1 LPNVTLPSKID
12 IYAYTQRTSF
22 MKIRPMQPDDIPAV
36 HAMILALG
44 AHHDDVNAAVT
55 PETLLRD
62 GIGPHPWIRF
72 LVAEDASGLQA
83 YAALLPLAKIV
94 DGIRG
99 IDINHMYVAEG
110 LRGRGVG
117 RMLVDAAAGVARELG
132 CTYIFIGTAPDNT
145 AAQAAYLACGFE
157 RWTYSGPRFRLSI

>member
-1 LPNVTLPSKID
+1 M
-12 IYAYTQRTSF
+12 Q
-22 MKIRPMQPDDIPAV
+22 IRPMRVDDIPAV

-44 AHHDDVNAAVT
+44 AHHGDLDAAVT
-55 PETLLRD
+55 PETIMRD

-72 LVAEDASGLQA
+72 LVAEDTDGLQA

-94 DGIRG
+94 DGVRG

-117 RMLVDAAAGVARELG
+117 RQLVDAAANVGRALG
-132 CTYIFIGTAPDNT
+132 CSYMFIGTAPDNIV
-145 AAQAAYLACGFE
+145 AQDAYLACGFA
-157 RWTYSGPRFRLSI
+157 RWADGGPRFRLSIS

>member
-1 LPNVTLPSKID
+1 M
-12 IYAYTQRTSF
+12 Q
-22 MKIRPMQPDDIPAV
+22 IRPMRVDDIPAV

-44 AHHDDVNAAVT
+44 AHHGDLDAAVT
-55 PETLLRD
+55 PETMLRD

-72 LVAEDASGLQA
+72 LVAEDADGLQG

-94 DGIRG
+94 DGVRG

-117 RMLVDAAAGVARELG
+117 RQLVDAAADVGRALG
-132 CTYIFIGTAPDNT
+132 CTYLFIGTAPDNI
-145 AAQAAYLACGFE
+145 AAQDAYLACGFA
-157 RWTYSGPRFRLSI
+157 RWADGGPRFRLSIS

>member
-1 LPNVTLPSKID
+1 M
-12 IYAYTQRTSF
+12 Q
-22 MKIRPMQPDDIPAV
+22 IRPMRVDDIPAV

-44 AHHDDVNAAVT
+44 AHHGDLDAAVM
-55 PETLLRD
+55 PETIMRD

-72 LVAEDASGLQA
+72 LVAEDADGLQG

-94 DGIRG
+94 DGVRG

-117 RMLVDAAAGVARELG
+117 RQLVDAAADVGRELG
-132 CTYIFIGTAPDNT
+132 CSYLFIGTAPDNI
-145 AAQAAYLACGFE
+145 AAQNAYLACGFA
-157 RWTYSGPRFRLSI
+157 RWADGGPRFRLLIE

>member
-1 LPNVTLPSKID
+1 M
-12 IYAYTQRTSF
+12 Q
-22 MKIRPMQPDDIPAV
+22 IRPMRVDDIPAV
-36 HAMILALG
+36 HAIILALG
-44 AHHDDVNAAVT
+44 AHQGDLDADVTA
-55 PETLLRD
+55 ETIMRD

-72 LVAEDASGLQA
+72 LVAEDTDGLQA

-117 RMLVDAAAGVARELG
+117 RQLVDAAANVGRALG
-132 CTYIFIGTAPDNT
+132 CTYLFIGTAPDNI
-145 AAQAAYLACGFE
+145 AAQDALACEFA
-157 RWTYSGPRFRLSI
+157 RWADGGPRFRLSIS